1 MIKLYWYLTGYIRKH
16 GLKFL
21 AIVVL
26 AVVLF
31 SFVIPY
37 LFERL
42 TPHKR
47 RYIGIVGEYN
57 LNNLPLMI
65 RQQLSYGLVTTEP
78 DGSFVPVLGTLKI
91 ENSGLRYRFTLSQDY
106 YWQDGRP
113 LVATDIDYH
122 VPDATVTYQDNE
134 VIYDLPEVF
143 ASFPQLLTAPLLRYQ
158 TDTRWGLWEE
168 VDIYG
173 LSHTRLT
180 DYTFADRSHRSLSQ
194 VVLDDTQ
201 TGERY
206 IYRFYFT
213 QDQAIDAF
221 KLGEVDYLFD
231 VTNIEEIKNWQTTVV
246 QDRLLPDQYLAV
258 FFNTADPLLSRNLR
272 QALSYAVEK
281 ERPGYTR
288 AAGPIS
294 ADSWAYFAGVKKYDK
309 NIDSGVERLLDELPG
324 EPIELE
330 LITTTSYFDIA
341 SRIKQDWEELGEA
354 AATACLESDDIK
366 DKTPCEY
373 LRIKVQ
379 IQIQSFPDTNN
390 FQTLLIGHQVATDPD
405 QYNLWHSD
413 LATNFTHYKNTRV
426 DNFLEKGRQTINPQ
440 ERLTLY
446 QEFQQA
452 LLEDPP
458 AIFLWHLQSSDLA
471 RK

>member
-1 MIKLYWYLTGYIRKH
+1 M
-16 GLKFL
+16 
-21 AIVVL
+21 
-26 AVVLF
+26 
-31 SFVIPY
+31 
-37 LFERL
+37 
-42 TPHKR
+42 
-47 RYIGIVGEYN
+47 
-57 LNNLPLMI
+57 
-65 RQQLSYGLVTTEP
+65 
-78 DGSFVPVLGTLKI
+78 
-91 ENSGLRYRFTLSQDY
+91 
-106 YWQDGRP
+106 
-113 LVATDIDYH
+113 
-122 VPDATVTYQDNE
+122 
-134 VIYDLPEVF
+134 
-143 ASFPQLLTAPLLRYQ
+143 
-158 TDTRWGLWEE
+158 
-168 VDIYG
+168 
-173 LSHTRLT
+173 
-180 DYTFADRSHRSLSQ
+180 
-194 VVLDDTQ
+194 
-201 TGERY
+201 
-206 IYRFYFT
+206 
-213 QDQAIDAF
+213 
-221 KLGEVDYLFD
+221 
-231 VTNIEEIKNWQTTVV
+231 
-246 QDRLLPDQYLAV
+246 LPDQYLAV

-458 AIFLWHLQSSDLA
+458 AIFLWYLQSSDLA